1 MAGHNKWSKVK
12 HIKGVVDVKRG
23 KLFSKL
29 SHEISIATKEGGK
42 DPDLNPRL
50 RQAISAAKAQN
61 MPNDNVQRAIK
72 KGAGEIEGVS
82 YEEITY
88 EGYGP
93 GGVAMIVETATD
105 NKNRTAADMRRLFSR
120 SNGNLG
126 SSGSVAYMFDR
137 RGEIRIPLE
146 EATEEKM
153 LEVALEVGADD
164 NSVEDEEHVLLT
176 AHESLAAVASS
187 IGETRLTISSQKL
200 IYVPQTLNDV
210 TEPSTAAQVLKLYD
224 NLDDHDDTIN
234 VYANF
239 DISDEVIEAI
249 NAINA

>member
-29 SHEISIATKEGGK
+29 SHEIAIATKEGGK

-50 RQAISAAKAQN
+50 RLAISTAKSQN

-72 KGAGEIEGVS
+72 KGSGEIEGVS

-93 GGVAMIVETATD
+93 GGIAMIVETATD
-105 NKNRTAADMRRLFSR
+105 NKNRTAADMRRLFTR
-120 SNGNLG
+120 NQGNLATT
-126 SSGSVAYMFDR
+126 GSVAYLFDR

-146 EATEEKM
+146 EADEERV
-153 LEVALEVGADD
+153 LEVALDAGADD
-164 NSVEDEEHVLLT
+164 SSVDEDAHVLLT
-176 AHESLAAVASS
+176 AHPSLAAVAQKVREA
-187 IGETRLTISSQKL
+187 GLTISSQKL
-200 IYVPQTLNDV
+200 IFVPQTTTTVSDAD
-210 TEPSTAAQVLKLYD
+210 TATQVLRLYD
-224 NLDDHDDTIN
+224 LLDEHDDTIN
-234 VYANF
+234 VFTNF
-239 DISDEVIEAI
+239 EIPDNVLEHVSL
-249 NAINA
+249 